1 MSKSITQRYC
11 KVDPIKTGEQIRKY
25 IYASHIEIK
34 DLAKSM
40 SVSRQSVYKWIKG
53 ESLPSLDN
61 MVLLCSILDVSLD
74 SVIIRSVVYEY
85 QIEDIYVREEPE
97 SVYYTAISE
106 SICRAMSSIAATIQ
120 S

>member
-11 KVDPIKTGEQIRKY
+11 KVDPIRTGEQIRKY
-25 IYASHIEIK
+25 IYVSHIEIK
-34 DLAKSM
+34 DLAKTM

-85 QIEDIYVREEPE
+85 QIEDIYVREPGIID
-97 SVYYTAISE
+97 YTTISE
-106 SICRAMSSIAATIQ
+106 SVGEVMSSMAATIQ